1 MLAIVAGE
9 PTSVCFVWVAL
20 FAGEVF
26 VPLSLQ
32 ILLMYLLPCS
42 SPPKATMLWLYDT
55 LTSHVKIAAGS
66 VYLSGDLHEAYA
78 FSMVET
84 TCVYLPTYI
93 WHLAPRWEGTRIYPV
108 GVDGGKLV
116 VGLSSLALLL
126 GR

>member
-1 MLAIVAGE
+1 MAIVAGE
-9 PTSVCFVWVAL
+9 PTSICIVWVAL
-20 FAGEVF
+20 FAGDAF

-55 LTSHVKIAAGS
+55 LMSHVKIAAGS
-66 VYLSGDLHEAYA
+66 ACLSGALHEAYA
-78 FSMVET
+78 FSLVET
-84 TCVYLPTYI
+84 TCVYLPTHI
-93 WHLAPRWEGTRIYPV
+93 WHLAPCWEGTRIYPV

-116 VGLSSLALLL
+116 VDLSSLALLL